1 MTAASAKKGRDP
13 ARVQGGV
20 RVVCAVPA
28 DDPGAARA
36 QRSAG
41 TEGIR
46 TWLGWPVVLALA
58 GLVAAPAPGPAA
70 QREAPA
76 QEGALFLLLP
86 VGARGVGLGR
96 AMTAL
101 PTEEGAFWNPAALA
115 EQSRRRV
122 MVYRGEQLVGA
133 STAVSVLAPWKGVG
147 TFGASYFL
155 LDVGE
160 QDLRDQFGN
169 TLGSLSVRNHLAIA
183 SFATSFAGRVHAG
196 VNMKLVQFRGA
207 CRGQCQDLETTSSAY
222 AVDMGVQATPF
233 ARMPLRFGAML
244 AHAGTDF
251 RIRNEEQADPL
262 PMRLRFAA
270 AYEVLHWIPNDPATE
285 LWFALEVEDRA
296 RDMGSP
302 SYYLGLDFSAAD
314 MFFVSA
320 GYVGG
325 ELDQTNGASVGV
337 GFRLDRFD
345 VHLAKSLT
353 RSPVTGESEP
363 VHVSFGVAF

>member
-1 MTAASAKKGRDP
+1 MRRRVACADFGAMRRSKAA
-13 ARVQGGV
+13 
-20 RVVCAVPA
+20 
-28 DDPGAARA
+28 
-36 QRSAG
+36 
-41 TEGIR
+41 
-46 TWLGWPVVLALA
+46 LALA
-58 GLVAAPAPGPAA
+58 LVAAAAPSPTLA
-70 QREAPA
+70 QDGGRAEA

-122 MVYRGEQLVGA
+122 MVYRGDQLVGE
-133 STAVSVLAPWKGVG
+133 STAISVLLPWKGVG

-160 QDLRDQFGN
+160 QDLRDEFGN
-169 TLGSLSVRNHLAIA
+169 VLGSLSVRNHLAIA
-183 SFATSFAGRVHAG
+183 SFAASFAGRVHAG
-196 VNMKLVQFRGA
+196 INMKLVQFRGA
-207 CRGQCQDLETTSSAY
+207 CRGRCPDLETTSSAY
-222 AVDMGVQATPF
+222 ALDAGMQAVPF
-233 ARMPLRFGAML
+233 AGVPLRFGAML

-262 PMRLRFAA
+262 PMRLRLAA
-270 AYEVLHWIPNDPATE
+270 AYEVLHWFSGDAPTE
-285 LWFALEVEDRA
+285 LWLALETEDRA
-296 RDMGSP
+296 RDLGSP
-302 SYYLGLDFSAAD
+302 TYYLGLDFSAAD
-314 MFFVSA
+314 LFVVSA

-325 ELDQTNGASVGV
+325 ELDHTNGASVGV

-345 VHLAKSLT
+345 LHLAKSLT
-353 RSPVTGESEP
+353 RSPVTGEREP

>member
-1 MTAASAKKGRDP
+1 MRCREAAADPRRERRRWRRQWTAMALA
-13 ARVQGGV
+13 
-20 RVVCAVPA
+20 
-28 DDPGAARA
+28 
-36 QRSAG
+36 
-41 TEGIR
+41 
-46 TWLGWPVVLALA
+46 ALA
-58 GLVAAPAPGPAA
+58 GTAPCGAYA
-70 QREAPA
+70 QSGEAGA

-101 PTEEGAFWNPAALA
+101 PTEEGTFWNPAALA

-122 MVYRGEQLVGA
+122 MVYRGDQLVGA
-133 STAVSVLAPWKGVG
+133 STAVNVLVPWQGVG

-183 SFATSFAGRVHAG
+183 SFAASFAGRVHAG
-196 VNMKLVQFRGA
+196 LNMKLVQFRGA
-207 CRGQCQDLETTSSAY
+207 CRGRCQDLETTSSAY
-222 AVDMGVQATPF
+222 AVDVGVQATPF
-233 ARMPLRFGAML
+233 AGVPLRFGAML

-262 PMRLRFAA
+262 PTRLRVAA
-270 AYEVLHWIPNDPATE
+270 AYEVLHWVADDAATE
-285 LWFALEVEDRA
+285 LWLALEVEDRA
-296 RDMGSP
+296 RDVGSP
-302 SYYLGLDFSAAD
+302 SYYLGLDFWAAD
-314 MFFVSA
+314 LFSVSA

-337 GFRLDRFD
+337 GFRVDRFD
-345 VHLAKSLT
+345 LHLAKSLT

>member
-1 MTAASAKKGRDP
+1 MRRRKAAAESRRGR
-13 ARVQGGV
+13 RG
-20 RVVCAVPA
+20 RRR
-28 DDPGAARA
+28 ARA
-36 QRSAG
+36 AG
-41 TEGIR
+41 A
-46 TWLGWPVVLALA
+46 LALLAA
-58 GLVAAPAPGPAA
+58 GLAPFGAHA
-70 QREAPA
+70 QSGEAEA

-115 EQSRRRV
+115 EQTRRRV
-122 MVYRGEQLVGA
+122 MVYRGDQLVGA
-133 STAVSVLAPWKGVG
+133 STAVNVLVPWRGVG

-183 SFATSFAGRVHAG
+183 SFAASFAGRVHAG

-207 CRGQCQDLETTSSAY
+207 CRGRCQDLETTSSAY
-222 AVDMGVQATPF
+222 AVDVGVQATPL
-233 ARMPLRFGAML
+233 AGVPLRVGAML

-262 PMRLRFAA
+262 PMRLRVAA
-270 AYEVLHWIPNDPATE
+270 AYDVLHWVAGDAATE
-285 LWFALEVEDRA
+285 LWLALEAEDRA
-296 RDMGSP
+296 RDVGSP
-302 SYYLGLDFSAAD
+302 SYYLGLDFWAAD
-314 MFFVSA
+314 LFSVSA

-337 GFRLDRFD
+337 GFRVDRFD
-345 VHLAKSLT
+345 LHLAKSLT